1 MGPGPLKLRDDPK
14 LHGTDKERQL
24 LAPQDSLYATM
35 GKECVNE
42 GVCVDLWAF
51 PMNAYVDVSTLGKL
65 YIYSVY
71 SIISFYL
78 LILFFLFNWFRCTT
92 CINRRWYSLFLEL
105 WQKTTFS
112 SI

>member
-1 MGPGPLKLRDDPK
+1 MGPGALKLRDDPK
-14 LHGTDKERQL
+14 FYGTDKERQL

-65 YIYSVY
+65 YTYIKERVQEKKR
-71 SIISFYL
+71 FVNDD
-78 LILFFLFNWFRCTT
+78 F
-92 CINRRWYSLFLEL
+92 
-105 WQKTTFS
+105 
-112 SI
+112 